1 MTNSLLAAAPPE
13 ISSAASRPAGPSDAR
28 ERSLDELCARIRACR
43 MCRDA
48 PLGTPLE
55 REPNP
60 VFVLSPTA
68 RICIAGQAPGNLADR
83 SGRPFTDPSG
93 VRLRAWM
100 GVGEDVF
107 YDSRRVAIVPMGFCF
122 PGTDPKGGDRPP
134 RPECRRLWHAEVF
147 AAMPQL
153 SLILAVGRAAQS
165 WHLGP
170 QGLAGRSVAEAL
182 ELWMERR
189 SESRE
194 GPTIL
199 PLPHPSWRN
208 SGWIS
213 RNPWF
218 EETILPELR
227 QRIAALV

>member
-1 MTNSLLAAAPPE
+1 MDNGRT
-13 ISSAASRPAGPSDAR
+13 RPSVDALR
-28 ERSLDELCARIRACR
+28 RDIRACR
-43 MCRDA
+43 ICRDQ
-48 PLGTPLE
+48 PIGSPLE

-60 VFVLSPTA
+60 VFVLSDTA

-107 YDSRRVAIVPMGFCF
+107 YDASRVAIVPMGFCF

-134 RPECRRLWHAEVF
+134 RAECRQWHPSVF

-153 SLILAVGRAAQS
+153 DLILAVGRAAQT
-165 WHLGP
+165 WHLP
-170 QGLAGRSVAEAL
+170 RSGVSISGQSMTQTVHAWLDRKDEAED
-182 ELWMERR
+182 R
-189 SESRE
+189 
-194 GPTIL
+194 PVIL

-208 SGWIS
+208 SGWIL

-218 EETILPELR
+218 EEMFLPELR
-227 QRIAALV
+227 RRIAALV

>member
-1 MTNSLLAAAPPE
+1 MTSLKERHPAHEKAPAVARPDAQGGE
-13 ISSAASRPAGPSDAR
+13 IA
-28 ERSLDELCARIRACR
+28 SLDRRIRACR
-43 MCRDA
+43 ICRDM
-48 PLGTPLE
+48 PLGAPLE

-60 VFVLSPTA
+60 VFTLSNTA

-100 GVGEDVF
+100 GVGEAVF
-107 YDSRRVAIVPMGFCF
+107 YDAARINIVPMGFCF

-134 RPECRRLWHAEVF
+134 RPECRQRWHGEVF
-147 AAMPQL
+147 AAMPRL
-153 SLILAVGRAAQS
+153 ELILAVGRAAQL
-165 WHLGP
+165 WHLGKA
-170 QGLAGRSVAEAL
+170 GLAGRSVAEVL
-182 ELWMERR
+182 DLWRAGAGEV
-189 SESRE
+189 RE

-227 QRIAALV
+227 RRIARLL